1 MLGDPPSE
9 HRVEKWNSKRSGR
22 EGDNQKKP
30 REAIEVSWKN
40 LQIWCFDVGIL
51 AVSDTQK
58 CGKAEWAAANCRE
71 AKGVMGLRTH
81 RWWSLQTSNF
91 KKLSP
96 LRYIPRLLCGG
107 WVGGWGYLWEKH
119 GLFRAK
125 TPGRSCLKVSWI
137 LKQSS
142 NGLER
147 IAMSSCSG
155 MLSCRV
161 LLWPSQRVSS
171 VFFSPFPTLSRR
183 YQPIGICVSKKH
195 VHQVPMFHQQF
206 QRFSQ
211 FRIKL
216 FRSPRFT
223 VSPTHITS
231 LKLRP
236 GATPTGSLR
245 GELQGLLTARP
256 FSWQNLLIY
265 YARINF
271 SMIWGARETH
281 RDIFCP
287 LEYLPLLLRESRNV
301 PELQAFSAL
310 VSSAV
315 YLSNEAIFVG
325 PGRRPCW

>member
-1 MLGDPPSE
+1 MLASWLFLTPKSAARLSE
-9 HRVEKWNSKRSGR
+9 RLPIVVKLR
-22 EGDNQKKP
+22 
-30 REAIEVSWKN
+30 VSWASEPT
-40 LQIWCFDVGIL
+40 VG
-51 AVSDTQK
+51 
-58 CGKAEWAAANCRE
+58 E
-71 AKGVMGLRTH
+71 AFK
-81 RWWSLQTSNF
+81 LQTSKNSV
-91 KKLSP
+91 LYVTSQGC
-96 LRYIPRLLCGG
+96 YVVGG
-107 WVGGWGYLWEKH
+107 WVGGAISERSTGFFVLKRLAEVAWRFHESLNNRAMAWR
-119 GLFRAK
+119 GLQCLHV
-125 TPGRSCLKVSWI
+125 PGCWVA
-137 LKQSS
+137 
-142 NGLER
+142 G
-147 IAMSSCSG
+147 C
-155 MLSCRV
+155 CFD
-161 LLWPSQRVSS
+161 PHS
-171 VFFSPFPTLSRR
+171 VFQVFFFSPFPTLSRR

>member
-51 AVSDTQK
+51 AVSDTQSAARLSERLPIVVK
-58 CGKAEWAAANCRE
+58 LRVSWASEPTVGE
-71 AKGVMGLRTH
+71 AFKLQKTQFFTLR
-81 RWWSLQTSNF
+81 
-91 KKLSP
+91 
-96 LRYIPRLLCGG
+96 RYVPRLWCGG

-137 LKQSS
+137 LKRSN

-147 IAMSSCSG
+147 IATSSCSG

-183 YQPIGICVSKKH
+183 YQPAFVYQKNTCIKSQCFINNSKDFLSFASNSSDLH
-195 VHQVPMFHQQF
+195 
-206 QRFSQ
+206 
-211 FRIKL
+211 
-216 FRSPRFT
+216 

-245 GELQGLLTARP
+245 GELQGLLTALP

-265 YARINF
+265 YVPTNF

-287 LEYLPLLLRESRNV
+287 LEYLPLLFEG
-301 PELQAFSAL
+301 E
-310 VSSAV
+310 
-315 YLSNEAIFVG
+315 
-325 PGRRPCW
+325 